1 MIIRDFQ
8 ENDQKAVGGIFAL
21 YWTDPEFLA
30 ELSGELKA
38 YIADPKSERGFL
50 VATEANGEIIGV
62 AGYRR
67 IPEYLRTYALTDNAV
82 ELYVIAAK
90 YKRRGIGRALKL
102 KLIEKARQ
110 SGFTEILLYS
120 PTTHDESWGFH
131 DDLGFER
138 VGEITPPDDEV
149 GQLWRKIL

>member
-1 MIIRDFQ
+1 MIVRDFQ
-8 ENDQKAVGGIFAL
+8 KNDQKAVEEILAL
-21 YWTDPEFLA
+21 YWTDPEFLT
-30 ELSGELKA
+30 ELSGGLMTYLENPIGECGFFVA
-38 YIADPKSERGFL
+38 AEAD
-50 VATEANGEIIGV
+50 GEILGV

-67 IPEYLRTYALTDNAV
+67 VPDYLRTYALTGNAA

-90 YKRRGIGRALKL
+90 YKRKGIGRTLKL

-120 PTTHDESWGFH
+120 PGTHDESWGFH

-138 VGEITPPDDEV
+138 IGEITPPEDGI